1 MNVFGNIKLN
11 NKPKRIKLSYDSPFD
26 VFKGVYAHCE
36 SSFLLESMESD
47 GGLSRYSVIGF
58 EPLIILRA
66 FGNILQIDEGGEIR
80 EIDVDNPFDI
90 IKDLNGKFN
99 GQKGF
104 QGGLVGYVSYEA
116 SRHFEPVSLKVGE
129 YPDFEFGLFL
139 DCVIFDRINQ
149 RVEYLTRGEN
159 RSPELESMMKENRGI
174 GTLKFKEEGKYFS
187 KKKFHRMVTDAQERI
202 KEGEIF
208 QSVLSNATE
217 YRLQGDKLSFYEKL
231 RRINPSPY
239 MYHLKLG
246 DREIIGSSPEMLVRV
261 EGDMVETF
269 PIAGTRPRGANP
281 AEDARLEKELLED
294 EKELAEH
301 LMLVDLARNDIG
313 KVSQFGSVTLPE
325 YLTVKKFSHVQHL
338 VSRVQGK
345 LARDKTAVDAFSAMF
360 PAGTVSGAP
369 KIRAMEIINEL
380 EDRPRGPYAGAVGY
394 FALNGN
400 ADFAITI
407 RTLISDGQHA
417 KLQAGAGIVHDSVPE
432 KEYEECQNKAKALIL
447 AMESLEGYT

>member
-1 MNVFGNIKLN
+1 
-11 NKPKRIKLSYDSPFD
+11 
-26 VFKGVYAHCE
+26 
-36 SSFLLESMESD
+36 MESD
-47 GGLSRYSVIGF
+47 GGLSRYSMIGF
-58 EPLIILRA
+58 KPLMILRA
-66 FGNILQIDEGGEIR
+66 FGNILQIDEGGQIR

-99 GQKGF
+99 GQNGF

-129 YPDFEFGLFL
+129 YPDFEFGLFP
-139 DCVIFDRINQ
+139 DCVIFDRINN
-149 RVEYLTRGEN
+149 RVEYLTLGED
-159 RSPELESMMKENRGI
+159 RSPELELMLEGNHDTGA
-174 GTLKFKEEGKYFS
+174 LKFKEVSKYFS
-187 KKKFHRMVTDAQERI
+187 KKRFHDMVTEAQERI
-202 KEGEIF
+202 KAGEIF
-208 QSVLSNATE
+208 QSVLSNANE
-217 YRLQGDKLSFYEKL
+217 YTLQGDRLSFYEKL
-231 RRINPSPY
+231 RKINPSPY

-261 EGDMVETF
+261 EGEMVETF
-269 PIAGTRPRGANP
+269 PIAGTRPRGTDP
-281 AEDARLEKELLED
+281 AEDVRLEKELLAD

-301 LMLVDLARNDIG
+301 LMLVDLARNDVG
-313 KVSQFGSVTLPE
+313 KVSRFGSVTVPE

-369 KIRAMEIINEL
+369 KIRAMEIINKL

-407 RTLISDGQHA
+407 RTLISDGEHA

-447 AMESLEGYT
+447 AME

>member
-1 MNVFGNIKLN
+1 VNVFGNIKLKN
-11 NKPKRIKLSYDSPFD
+11 DPQRIELNYDSPLD
-26 VFKGVYAHCE
+26 IFKGVYANSE

-47 GGLSRYSVIGF
+47 GGLSRYSMIGF
-58 EPLIILRA
+58 KPLLILRA
-66 FGNILQIDEGGEIR
+66 FGNILQIDEGGQIR
-80 EIDVDNPFDI
+80 EIQVANPFEL
-90 IKDLNGKFN
+90 IKDLNGKKLSK
-99 GQKGF
+99 QKGF

-116 SRHFEPVSLKVGE
+116 YRHFESINLNVGE

-139 DCVIFDRINQ
+139 DCIIFDRIKQ
-149 RVEYLTRGEN
+149 RVEYLTLGED
-159 RSPELESMMKENRGI
+159 RSSQLESMLDTNHQTGA
-174 GTLKFKEEGKYFS
+174 LKFKEVGKYFS
-187 KKKFHRMVTDAQERI
+187 REKFHEMVTDAQERI

-208 QSVLSNATE
+208 QSVLSNASE
-217 YRLQGDKLSFYEKL
+217 YKLQGDKLYFYEKL

-246 DREIIGSSPEMLVRV
+246 NREIIGSSPEMLVRV
-261 EGDMVETF
+261 EGDQVETF
-269 PIAGTRPRGANP
+269 PIAGTRRRSTNP
-281 AEDARLEKELLED
+281 TEDLQLEKELLED

-301 LMLVDLARNDIG
+301 LMLVDLARNDVG
-313 KVSQFGSVTLPE
+313 KVSQLGSVRVPE

-380 EDRPRGPYAGAVGY
+380 EARPRGAYAGAVGY

-407 RTLISDGQHA
+407 RTLISDGPHA

-432 KEYEECQNKAKALIL
+432 KEYEECQNKAKALIQAL
-447 AMESLEGYT
+447 G